1 MKWKQMFFT
10 IVLNI
15 FLMLMSS
22 IMLEYANLTERFIA
36 LENTVQEALDMAIS
50 QSVHSEEFFSAEY
63 QSQLMSYAGISDG
76 SGDITAEAN
85 TLVWL
90 PGSQQFAQINTYQLA
105 FFYRDW
111 GTLPSTTG
119 QVNTYIATIGTS
131 HPYGLSGFIFEWLYG
146 NAGSDYLSPDL
157 AYANRNSS
165 RILEYSVETHM
176 KSRDAVTNPTFK
188 EYFDNVGRYQETA
201 GYLKERIGNT
211 SSYQLTLKQYPVL
224 YNMGLSWM
232 DGAGSY
238 TSSNST
244 ITADNLCSSLHIGKS
259 RFGTEK
265 TYYFLTPA
273 SLGVTYVPTEVL
285 LPVFV
290 ADLDTLVRLN
300 KLGAASQYDLQNSTV
315 QEILNS
321 AGNCLETN
329 VYDFN
334 TAGDAYENVG
344 ANAGSGYQQ
353 HIAGYNE
360 QIVTDGLV
368 EFDLNS
374 VEIKVDYFWW
384 DFNDPSHTQ
393 ESALLISKLNG
404 TLTPDGVSGANTE
417 SALRQ
422 ATLSAFQNQDSS
434 RYVSPFTVNGST
446 NLYNDAYSSIQ
457 GQRII
462 ARVSAKIKVYI
473 PYQSAIL
480 QWANYMFTGTHHYG
494 IKMLDPGNGAM
505 QVGEDG
511 VWYQYTTY
519 FCTSR
524 S

>member
-15 FLMLMSS
+15 FLMLMAS
-22 IMLEYANLTERFIA
+22 IMLEYSNLTERFIA

-63 QSQLMSYAGISDG
+63 QSQLMSYAGIQDG
-76 SGDITAEAN
+76 TGDMTSEAN
-85 TLVWL
+85 TLIWL
-90 PGSQQFAQINTYQLA
+90 KQSKQFA
-105 FFYRDW
+105 
-111 GTLPSTTG
+111 
-119 QVNTYIATIGTS
+119 QVNTYQFAYWYNMTHVLPELNYEITEIMDIGMS
-131 HPYGLSGFIFEWLYG
+131 HHYGLSAFLFEWLYG
-146 NAGSDYLSPDL
+146 NAGSDYLNPDL

-165 RILEYSVETHM
+165 RILEYSMETYM
-176 KSRDAVTNPTFK
+176 KSRDVVTNATFK

-201 GYLKERIGNT
+201 GYLKERIGTT
-211 SSYQLTLKQYPVL
+211 SSYQLTLKKYPVL
-224 YNMGLSWM
+224 YNMGLAWM

-300 KLGAASQYDLQNSTV
+300 KLGAASQYDLQNSSV
-315 QEILNS
+315 QDILNS
-321 AGNCLETN
+321 ASDCLETN

-334 TAGDAYENVG
+334 TAGDAYENAG
-344 ANAGSGYQQ
+344 ANAGSGYQE
-353 HIAGYNE
+353 HIGNANE
-360 QIVTDGLV
+360 CIVTDGLV

-374 VEIKVDYFWW
+374 VQLKVDYFWW

-404 TLTPDGVSGANTE
+404 TLTPDGVTGAHTE

-446 NLYNDAYSSIQ
+446 NFYTDAYSDIQ

-462 ARVSAKIKVYI
+462 ARVTAKIKVYV

-511 VWYQYTTY
+511 IWYQYTTY